1 MFCRRILA
9 QGSLATVEVV
19 RAPTPRG
26 IGTTEPAAPT
36 AVKNNPITNIPASAV
51 PAAAAVA
58 TASATRSSYSHLRYI
73 PTPSSVADGSGGGS
87 GTGYTA
93 APGGG
98 SGRGGWTGREYDYGY
113 HRVPEPQPG
122 PSSPAH
128 LYASSMSSEF
138 LPRSQ
143 QPRASPIPTKPD
155 LVDLKAGRG
164 SGAPI
169 YPVSIILLRVPFFIK
184 IFFSSFF
191 FSLSSSSRLHTRT
204 HRNKCV
210 NCHRRN
216 VLVFASYVDQAHL
229 FSYHCHH
236 RLHVGAIST
245 PLPFLSFSPPLYLLI
260 LLLFSKT
267 TGEDGG
273 LTCQPCRPNY
283 APLLARQLATVS
295 CSPVH
300 TRTPKADTPRTC
312 TCTITR
318 HRR

>member
-1 MFCRRILA
+1 MSTEMDQFAVFSRPTMAARAGIIHAGARTVTIYVRFASWRRRRRRRWALHCSSAVHSAQQSCAELSEEGKKEGSGKLVIDNGGIKLYLAFRSGLISFPLILTLGCSGSEHACWAWHENAKLASNPIETIAAFPLAFIFKKSIPQRILA

-98 SGRGGWTGREYDYGY
+98 SGRGGWTGRQYDYGY
-113 HRVPEPQPG
+113 NRVPEPQPG

-169 YPVSIILLRVPFFIK
+169 YP
-184 IFFSSFF
+184 
-191 FSLSSSSRLHTRT
+191 
-204 HRNKCV
+204 
-210 NCHRRN
+210 
-216 VLVFASYVDQAHL
+216 
-229 FSYHCHH
+229 
-236 RLHVGAIST
+236 
-245 PLPFLSFSPPLYLLI
+245 
-260 LLLFSKT
+260 
-267 TGEDGG
+267 
-273 LTCQPCRPNY
+273 
-283 APLLARQLATVS
+283 
-295 CSPVH
+295 
-300 TRTPKADTPRTC
+300 
-312 TCTITR
+312 
-318 HRR
+318 